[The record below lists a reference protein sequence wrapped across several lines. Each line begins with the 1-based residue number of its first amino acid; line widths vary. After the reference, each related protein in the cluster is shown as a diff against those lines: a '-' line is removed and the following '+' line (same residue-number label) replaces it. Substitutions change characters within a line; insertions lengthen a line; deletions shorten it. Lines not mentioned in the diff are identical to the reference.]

1 MGPLSEVRKQI
12 PFRGGHVM
20 STRLL
25 GKSALLL
32 TLALLAH
39 SALAQ
44 YKRID
49 LVSTSSSKTPH
60 NDPNLIN
67 GWGIAF
73 FPGNPYWVS
82 DNITGVSTLYDRFG
96 NINPLVVTIPPA
108 PSQPFGPTG
117 SPTGIIAN
125 PTSGFV
131 VTENG
136 VSGPSAFVFAT
147 EDGTISGWA
156 PTVNATNA
164 IIAVDNSASLALY
177 TGLAFAQT
185 GPHAL
190 IYAAD
195 AVNNKIDIYNSN
207 FKLVKSFS
215 DPSPPAG
222 LSVYGVQNLKGK
234 IYVTYASP
242 TPLQGGAVDVFSR
255 KGNFIKRL
263 ATNAPGGPLEGAW
276 GMVISPSNFGPL
288 SNALLVGNVDNGQIN
303 AFDPN
308 TGAFLGT
315 MMDRDGNT
323 IHIGGLWGLVFGAGD
338 KVTGSKNHLFF
349 SSGPDKYARGL
360 FGKILPP
367 NGD

>member
-1 MGPLSEVRKQI
+1 M
-12 PFRGGHVM
+12 H
-20 STRLL
+20 TRFL
-25 GKSALLL
+25 GKAALLL
-32 TLALLAH
+32 TLALVAH

-44 YKRID
+44 YRRID

-60 NDPNLIN
+60 QDPNLIN
-67 GWGIAF
+67 GWGIAY
-73 FPGNPYWVS
+73 FPGNPYWIA
-82 DNITGVSTLYDRFG
+82 DNVTGVSTLYDQFG

-117 SPTGIIAN
+117 SPTGVIAN

-131 VTENG
+131 VSENG

-156 PTVNATNA
+156 PTVDATNA
-164 IIAVDNSASLALY
+164 IIAVDNSASFALY
-177 TGLAFAQT
+177 TGLTYNQT
-185 GPHAL
+185 GPHVL

-195 AVNNKIDIYNSN
+195 AVNNKIDVYNSN
-207 FKLVKSFS
+207 FEFVTSFS
-215 DPSPPAG
+215 DPTPPAG
-222 LSVYGVQNLKGK
+222 LGVYGVQALNGQ

-242 TPLQGGAVDVFSR
+242 VPFSGGAVDVFGVTG
-255 KGNFIKRL
+255 KFIQRL
-263 ATNAPGGPLEGAW
+263 TTNGPGGPLEGAW

-288 SNALLVGNVDNGQIN
+288 SNALPVGNVDDGHIN

-315 MMDRDGNT
+315 MTDHNGNAM
-323 IHIGGLWGLVFGAGD
+323 HIGGLWALVFGAGD
-338 KVTGSKNHLFF
+338 QVTGSKNNLFF
-349 SSGPDKYARGL
+349 AAGPGNYARGL

-367 NGD
+367 SSD